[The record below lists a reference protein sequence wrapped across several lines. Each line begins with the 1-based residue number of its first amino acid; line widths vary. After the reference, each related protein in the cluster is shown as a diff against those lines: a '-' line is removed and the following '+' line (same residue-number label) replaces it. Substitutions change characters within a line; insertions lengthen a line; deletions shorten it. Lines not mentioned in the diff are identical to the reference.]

1 MTTSTLSSDSLD
13 KLAAMV
19 LEQWGLLFPKDRR
32 KDLQRGVEAAAKG
45 LGLPTKTFLDMIL
58 REPAHPTRA
67 KLLSILVEKL
77 TIGES
82 YFFRETRSIHALDE
96 VLLPAIIRAR
106 SQEGTRRLRL
116 WSAGCA
122 TGEEPY
128 TLSILLDRVFR
139 RVGERKQDW
148 DLDILATDIN
158 REFIRRAR
166 LGVYRQWSFR
176 TAPPWLKEQYFE
188 ETDDNRWRVKDDVR
202 DSVRFRIFNLCDD
215 DAELERGEGMDI
227 ILCRNVLIYFS
238 YDKMTCALKNLRRH
252 MARDGRLIT
261 SPTESS
267 HVLETN
273 IFTPCRELDLLAF
286 CRPDA
291 KQIPTIRAP
300 HHADEYP
307 IPYSAPESAPGHIA
321 DMEQQKAGATVPP
334 ASAHQEQRIP
344 PGAGLALSVP
354 PPTVEEAGGMLEAA
368 EAAIAKGDPQRAESL
383 ARKYLEGNGDPPA
396 GTQAARAKALVAR
409 SLSSRGK
416 LEDALRWAAGA
427 VDSESMNPEH
437 RYHQGVILQ
446 ELGRLDEAAAS
457 LERAL
462 YLDPALPMA
471 HFSLGLMARRK
482 GNESAAQ
489 RHFTRLLTVLDH
501 IGGDEPVPLSEGLSA
516 ARLRELVESLLLSR

>member
-1 MTTSTLSSDSLD
+1 
-13 KLAAMV
+13 MV
-19 LEQWGLLFPKDRR
+19 LEQWGLLFPKDRC

-58 REPAHPTRA
+58 QEPVHPARA

-82 YFFRETRSIHALDE
+82 YFFRETRSIHALDQA
-96 VLLPAIIRAR
+96 LLPAIIHARA
-106 SQEGTRRLRL
+106 QEGTRRLRL

-158 REFIRRAR
+158 REFMRRAK

-188 ETDDNRWRVKDDVR
+188 ETDDNRWRVKDEVR
-202 DSVRFRIFNLCDD
+202 EPVRFKVFNLCSA

-238 YDKMTCALKNLRRH
+238 YDMMACALKNLRRH
-252 MARDGRLIT
+252 LARDGRLIT

-291 KQIPTIRAP
+291 KRIPTIRTP
-300 HHADEYP
+300 HADEYP
-307 IPYSAPESAPGHIA
+307 IPYSVPESAPGHTD
-321 DMEQQKAGATVPP
+321 DMEQQKAGTAEPS
-334 ASAHQEQRIP
+334 ASAPQEHRVP
-344 PGAGLALSVP
+344 RGAGLAPSVS

-368 EAAIAKGDPQRAESL
+368 EAAMAKGDPQRAESL
-383 ARKYLEGNGDPPA
+383 AKRYLEGNGEPRT

-416 LEDALRWAAGA
+416 LEDALQWAAGA
-427 VDSESMNPEH
+427 VVSESMNPEH

-457 LERAL
+457 LERSL
-462 YLDPALPMA
+462 YLDPSLPMA

-501 IGGDEPVPLSEGLSA
+501 IDGDEPVPLSEGLSA